1 MKIRIFT
8 FFSSPCLYSDPD
20 LSFILNSLSLELVM
34 LQIGWRVVFL
44 LALPVFVISGKDG
57 LELDENTENSLHRE
71 DGLDVE
77 MCSNGDKGSQLGFG
91 WNLVSVKEREGKCP
105 GTREKVKE
113 VIKR

>member
-1 MKIRIFT
+1 
-8 FFSSPCLYSDPD
+8 
-20 LSFILNSLSLELVM
+20 M

-71 DGLDVE
+71 DGLDME

-113 VIKR
+113 VIKRKKKAAKPRSRSLRR